1 MRTNNEKWLV
11 EGEVVRPAMHTKFA
25 KLPRDYHGLVM
36 MFMPRALHD
45 EIDYENTVEV
55 IDALAGHELSDDQE
69 LYLDTLSTLVEVY
82 ENEHHAI
89 KTSGLTPLEALKFLM
104 EERGMIAADL
114 GKLLGE
120 RTLGSK
126 ILRGERK
133 IGLKYAKRLAE
144 TFGVDVSLFIA

>member
-1 MRTNNEKWLV
+1 MDFKKM
-11 EGEVVRPAMHTKFA
+11 PK
-25 KLPRDYHGLVM
+25 DYKGLLM
-36 MFMPRALHD
+36 MYMPKAIHD
-45 EIDYENTVEV
+45 EVDYENTVEV
-55 IDALAGHELSDDQE
+55 IDALAGHKLSADQE
-69 LYLDTLSTLVEVY
+69 LFLDTLSTLVEVY

-89 KTSGLTPLEALKFLM
+89 KSSGLSPLETLKFLLD
-104 EERGMIAADL
+104 EHGMLPADL

-144 TFGVDVSLFIA
+144 KFGVDVGLFVA

>member
-1 MRTNNEKWLV
+1 MKQAGTVQFKKM
-11 EGEVVRPAMHTKFA
+11 PK
-25 KLPRDYHGLVM
+25 DYHGLVM
-36 MFMPRALHD
+36 MFMPRAIHD
-45 EIDYENTVEV
+45 EIDYQNTVEV
-55 IDALAGHELSDDQE
+55 IDELVGRELSDEQE

-89 KTSGLTPLEALKFLM
+89 KTRRLPPAQALNFLM
-104 EERGMIAADL
+104 EEHGMITADL

-133 IGLKYAKRLAE
+133 IGLKYAKILARH
-144 TFGVDVSLFIA
+144 FAVDVSLFIK

>member
-1 MRTNNEKWLV
+1 MKTATLDFKKM
-11 EGEVVRPAMHTKFA
+11 PTT
-25 KLPRDYHGLVM
+25 YQGLVM
-36 MFMPRALHD
+36 MFMPKAIHD

-55 IDALAGHELSDDQE
+55 IDALVGHALSDEQE
-69 LYLDTLSTLVEVY
+69 LFLDTLSTLVEVY

-89 KTSGLTPLEALKFLM
+89 KTSGLSPVEALKFLM
-104 EERGMIAADL
+104 EENGMSATDV

-133 IGLKYAKRLAE
+133 IGVKYAKSLAE
-144 TFGVDVSLFIA
+144 RFGVDVSLFIA

>member
-1 MRTNNEKWLV
+1 MKRSRTMDFKKM
-11 EGEVVRPAMHTKFA
+11 PK
-25 KLPRDYHGLVM
+25 DYKGLLM
-36 MFMPRALHD
+36 MYMPKAIHD
-45 EIDYENTVEV
+45 EVDYENTVEV
-55 IDALAGHELSDDQE
+55 IDALAGHKLSADQE
-69 LYLDTLSTLVEVY
+69 LFLDTLSTLVEVY

-89 KTSGLTPLEALKFLM
+89 KSSGLSPLETLKFLLD
-104 EERGMIAADL
+104 EHGMLPADL

-144 TFGVDVSLFIA
+144 KFGVDVGLFVA